1 MKPSAKARAVYRAI
15 EKAQSNGLIGLN
27 KAKLSQWCLAA
38 HGMTPAQVDAGID
51 ALMDGEMLHYRKTV
65 VMDRMNG
72 FVYRI
77 VDVAVLADRNAFQRD
92 VDARSRYAITHG
104 RRTKTK
110 VRSFIDDA
118 VAQGDIAR
126 AMHLAKIQQRADDL
140 VAEAHKIQQ
149 LVATL

>member
-1 MKPSAKARAVYRAI
+1 
-15 EKAQSNGLIGLN
+15 
-27 KAKLSQWCLAA
+27 
-38 HGMTPAQVDAGID
+38 
-51 ALMDGEMLHYRKTV
+51 MDGEMLQYRKTV

-77 VDVAVLADRNAFQRD
+77 VDIAVLADRNAFQRD

-110 VRSFIDDA
+110 VKSFIDDA

>member
-15 EKAQSNGLIGLN
+15 EKAQSKGAIGLN
-27 KAKLSQWCLAA
+27 KATLYQWCRAA
-38 HGMTPAQVDAGID
+38 YGMSPAQVDGGID
-51 ALMDGEMLHYRKTV
+51 ALMDGEMLQYRI
-65 VMDRMNG
+65 NG

-77 VDVAVLADRNAFQRD
+77 VDIAVLADRNAFQRD

-118 VAQGDIAR
+118 VAQGDIGR

-140 VAEAHKIQQ
+140 VAEAHEIQH